1 MEREGWTVERVSQ
14 DSLRNR
20 IIPTLVVLIVVALLG
35 LFAYAMWF
43 SGDSTSLA
51 SGGRIN
57 TVGRLIR
64 FENRTAPSFSL
75 QTLDGQQI
83 SLEHFRGK
91 TVVLNFWGSWCPP
104 CEDEAPVLRD
114 FAATLDENTVIVG
127 IDIWDQPEAAQA
139 FLEKH
144 DLTYPNAVDDN
155 GRTTIDYGVSGVP
168 ETFFIG
174 PDGALLGKYN
184 GPVKSVE
191 QLHGFIQELT
201 GAG

>member
-1 MEREGWTVERVSQ
+1 MERVPRFP
-14 DSLRNR
+14 LRNG

-35 LFAYAMWF
+35 LFAYAIW
-43 SGDSTSLA
+43 SPGESSSLGL
-51 SGGRIN
+51 GGRIN

-64 FENRTAPSFSL
+64 FDDRTAPHFSL
-75 QTLDGQQI
+75 PTLDGQQI
-83 SLEHFRGK
+83 SLDQFRGK

-114 FAATLDENTVIVG
+114 FAATLDANTVLVG
-127 IDIWDQPEAAQA
+127 IDIWDREADAVA
-139 FLEKH
+139 FVQKH
-144 DLTYPNAVDDN
+144 GLSYPNAVDSN
-155 GRTTIDYGVSGVP
+155 GRTTIDYGVGGIP

-184 GPVKSVE
+184 GPVTSVE
-191 QLHGFIQELT
+191 QIHGFIQELT